1 MNGMKSIRVLLILFL
16 LVASCGG
23 GSDSDKKDADSDV
36 IKGVGTERV
45 HKKVVVEYYSTSGT
59 VRAKTVSDVAS
70 RAMGTVTSIKV
81 REGDTVAEGDVLL
94 TLDDRDFRQRAL
106 AAKEAYSEALHYLET
121 AESSKRLTEL
131 TYERYKSLYD
141 DKAISAHEMD
151 EMESQREIAASEF
164 ERARASL
171 GRAKA
176 NMEEAEINLGFTEIR
191 SPVTGIVTGKEAE
204 VGSMAV
210 PGRVLLRVED
220 NSSFRLDVNVDE
232 KMSGRL
238 EPGMTVYADVD
249 ALGSRLEGTV
259 TEVVPAVDPSTRT
272 FLVKIGLGG
281 ESLKT
286 GLYGTVL
293 IPSGKREAILIPRS
307 AVVEKGQLEGV
318 YTVDENGTAT
328 YRLVRTGREY
338 DGNVEVLSGLRDGD
352 VVVVEGA
359 GRVTDGVRV
368 EVD

>member
-1 MNGMKSIRVLLILFL
+1 MNGMKSIRIILILFL
-16 LVASCGG
+16 FVASCGG
-23 GSDSDKKDADSDV
+23 GSDSDKESAEKNV
-36 IKGVGTERV
+36 IKGVRTERV
-45 HKKVVVEYYSTSGT
+45 QKKEVDEYYRTSGT
-59 VRAKTVSDVAS
+59 VKAKTVSDVAS
-70 RAMGTVTSIKV
+70 RVMGTVTSIKV
-81 REGDTVAEGDVLL
+81 REGDKVAEGDVLL
-94 TLDDRDFRQRAL
+94 TLDDRDLRQRAL
-106 AAKEAYSEALHYLET
+106 AAKEAYSEARHYMET
-121 AESSKRLTEL
+121 AESSRRLTEL
-131 TYERYKSLYD
+131 TYERYKNLYE

-151 EMESQREIAASEF
+151 EMETRREVAASDL

-176 NMEEAEINLGFTEIR
+176 NMEEAEINLGFTEIKA
-191 SPVTGIVTGKEAE
+191 PVTGIVTGKEAE

-232 KMSGRL
+232 KMSDRL
-238 EPGMTVYADVD
+238 EPGMTVYADID
-249 ALGSRLEGTV
+249 ALGSRVEGTI
-259 TEVVPAVDPSTRT
+259 TEVVPAIDPSTRT

-286 GLYGTVL
+286 GLYASVL
-293 IPSGKREAILIPRS
+293 IPSGKREAILVPRS

-318 YTVDENGTAT
+318 YTVAENGTAT
-328 YRLVRTGREY
+328 YRLVRTGREH

-359 GRVTDGVRV
+359 GMVTDGVSV